1 MDVLGKPW
9 NGLVFVALEGGPLR
23 FRELRDAVGR
33 IGDRMLSLRLREL
46 EQKRLLR
53 RRVIAGPPVRV
64 EYELT
69 EAGRGFREVA
79 EVVRR
84 WGATILR
91 ARLEAPTAADPA
103 SSARKRRRARATPG
117 GPKTPRSHAASQR
130 SS

>member
-9 NGLVFVALEGGPLR
+9 TGLVFVALEGGPRR
-23 FRELRDAVGR
+23 FSELRDAVGK

-46 EQKRLLR
+46 EQKKLVR

-69 EAGRGFREVA
+69 EAGRGFREVS

-84 WGATILR
+84 WGAAILR
-91 ARLEAPTAADPA
+91 ARSEPPA
-103 SSARKRRRARATPG
+103 SSPVPSVRKRRRDDAVRQTAPNLRRQGAARRG
-117 GPKTPRSHAASQR
+117 
-130 SS
+130 